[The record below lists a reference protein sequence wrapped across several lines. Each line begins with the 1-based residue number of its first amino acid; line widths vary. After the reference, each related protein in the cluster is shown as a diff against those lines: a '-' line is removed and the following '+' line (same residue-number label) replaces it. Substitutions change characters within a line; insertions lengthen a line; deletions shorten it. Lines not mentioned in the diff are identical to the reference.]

1 MAAVI
6 DRLDIVAIGIIDKGR
21 VIAGVVVGE
30 QAGRAIIGCASSLGR
45 LIKGLDP

>member
-1 MAAVI
+1 MV
-6 DRLDIVAIGIIDKGR
+6 DHLDIVSIGIIDKGR

-45 LIKGLDP
+45 LIKGLAP